1 MRIWSLT
8 LVAVLPLALAGCV
21 PAPAEPTE
29 SPSETAPAATPRA
42 WGETPAE
49 QFAVGTW
56 QCGLFLE
63 GAELPYGV
71 SLTMSPEGLYS
82 IEIDGSGAFQNF
94 STTVADGQVLVVGE
108 PGEIDAAVGSTAT
121 VDGFPTEVPGEGESV
136 TITAT
141 PGGEGAP
148 EFSVTV
154 SVEGDTVVLENPTFG
169 ADRAECVR
177 G

>member
-1 MRIWSLT
+1 MRIPLVV
-8 LVAVLPLALAGCV
+8 VAVAVPLALAGCV
-21 PAPAEPTE
+21 PTPAEPSA
-29 SPSETAPAATPRA
+29 SPSVAETVAAPRA

-56 QCGLFLE
+56 QCALSLD
-63 GAELPYGV
+63 GAALPYGV
-71 SLTMSPEGLYS
+71 SLSMSEDGLYS

-94 STTVADGQVLVVGE
+94 STTVADGQVSVVGE
-108 PGEIDAAVGSTAT
+108 PGDIDAAVGLTAT
-121 VDGFPTEVPGEGESV
+121 VDGFPAEVPGDGESV
-136 TITAT
+136 TIVAT

-148 EFSVTV
+148 EFTVTA
-154 SVEGDTVVLENPTFG
+154 SVEGDTVILENPTFG